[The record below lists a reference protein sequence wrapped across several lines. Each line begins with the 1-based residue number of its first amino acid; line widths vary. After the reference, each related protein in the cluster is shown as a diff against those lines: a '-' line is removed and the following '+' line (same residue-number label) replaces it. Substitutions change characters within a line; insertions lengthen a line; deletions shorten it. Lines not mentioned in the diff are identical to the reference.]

1 MKNKRQAV
9 LEVLGFEL
17 KEEVAAVYYFN
28 VFEFVV
34 YNDCELYLD
43 AIEFGSAVIAGSQA
57 KKDYQIFR
65 FLLLEMRKL
74 YPSKLRMLIPA
85 PVPLAA

>member
-28 VFEFVV
+28 VFEFVL

-43 AIEFGSAVIAGSQA
+43 AIEYGSAVMAGSQA
-57 KKDYQIFR
+57 KKEYQIFK
-65 FLLLEMRKL
+65 FLLLEMRKR
-74 YPSKLRMLIPA
+74 YPTKLHMLR
-85 PVPLAA
+85 PVPVSLAA